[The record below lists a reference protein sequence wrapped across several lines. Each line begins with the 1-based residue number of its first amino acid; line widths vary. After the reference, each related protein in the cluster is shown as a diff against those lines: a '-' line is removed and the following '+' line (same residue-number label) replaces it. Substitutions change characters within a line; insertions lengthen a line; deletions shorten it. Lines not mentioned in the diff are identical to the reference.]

1 MATAVTLD
9 LSVERLTPVI
19 GAVAKGI
26 DLRRALDPYS
36 IDAIRSAWYEH
47 LVLLIRGQDISEAEQ
62 VRFGEY
68 FGALGKVMKKRAA
81 MEEHHPSVMFISNIR
96 ENGELIGALP
106 DGEVYFHSDHC
117 FVAKPPAGTMLY
129 AMEIPSRGGN
139 TVFAN
144 VYAAYDSLPEA
155 MKDRLRDLSALN
167 VYDLGGAPAKRMKSI
182 PPDAA
187 SYVHP
192 VVRVHPVT
200 KRKALYVNR
209 LMTYRIEGVSN
220 AESESL
226 LDYLFD
232 YQEQRQFLYEHV
244 WIPGDIILWDNRCT
258 LHARTDFE
266 ANERRLLRRIT
277 LASDGSE

>member
-1 MATAVTLD
+1 MATATTLD
-9 LSVERLTPVI
+9 LSVEKLTPVI
-19 GAVAKGI
+19 GAAVDGI
-26 DLRRALDPYS
+26 DLRRALDPQS
-36 IDAIRSAWYEH
+36 VNAIRSAWYEH
-47 LVLLIRGQDISEAEQ
+47 TILLIRGQDISEEEQ

-68 FGALGKVMKKRAA
+68 FGVLGKVMKRRAA
-81 MEEHHPSVMFISNIR
+81 MADHHPSVMFISNIR

-144 VYAAYDSLPEA
+144 MYAAYDSLPQA
-155 MKDRLRDLSALN
+155 MKDRLGGLHALN

-192 VVRVHPVT
+192 VVRTHPVT

-209 LMTYRIEGVSN
+209 LMTYRIEGVSD

-232 YQEQRQFLYEHV
+232 YQEQGQFLYEHV
-244 WIPGDIILWDNRCT
+244 WRPGDIILWDNRCT